1 MAGNPRG
8 IDLFKNPDFIE
19 AFRGSPVRPGQAE
32 ILETQAWRSVF
43 HSIDKQT
50 QSTHRLSMTY
60 WGAPSP
66 GGSKFYL
73 GSSGD
78 TAWNHDI
85 LWKSRVE
92 KEVAELDPEEDI
104 VQGYSEEKYL
114 AGVSDRQWL
123 PHENERLKEAIRVHG
138 ANSFGVI
145 LGNPQFASLRNHSEQ
160 ALKEQWR
167 HLEYMRGK
175 SLKATTSAWRKPTES
190 EKRALVSRQ
199 RAMAKKAKQM
209 QQTSKSPHNV
219 RMSWR
224 GSGSMNRNK
233 SLVLPQVSLSPL
245 QKMAASANKHPD
257 LKARSYLSHLT
268 HTLKK
273 ETMKRDQLKRTL
285 DEQQKQ
291 RDSSHLDLLQERKMR
306 RKAENALK
314 KYQNVL
320 ANLAQKRGFVDSPMK
335 SSVSSPLLRTMPNS
349 KKYASPSAASKQK
362 RREYL
367 KSMLMSAEMG
377 MGTVGSPALLNT
389 QASGFF

>member
-1 MAGNPRG
+1 
-8 IDLFKNPDFIE
+8 
-19 AFRGSPVRPGQAE
+19 
-32 ILETQAWRSVF
+32 
-43 HSIDKQT
+43 
-50 QSTHRLSMTY
+50 
-60 WGAPSP
+60 
-66 GGSKFYL
+66 
-73 GSSGD
+73 
-78 TAWNHDI
+78 
-85 LWKSRVE
+85 
-92 KEVAELDPEEDI
+92 
-104 VQGYSEEKYL
+104 
-114 AGVSDRQWL
+114 
-123 PHENERLKEAIRVHG
+123 
-138 ANSFGVI
+138 
-145 LGNPQFASLRNHSEQ
+145 
-160 ALKEQWR
+160 
-167 HLEYMRGK
+167 
-175 SLKATTSAWRKPTES
+175 
-190 EKRALVSRQ
+190 
-199 RAMAKKAKQM
+199 
-209 QQTSKSPHNV
+209 
-219 RMSWR
+219 
-224 GSGSMNRNK
+224 MNRNK
-233 SLVLPQVSLSPL
+233 SLVLPQVSLSPV

-273 ETMKRDQLKRTL
+273 ETMKREQLKRTL